1 MNNRPVFGVQYAS
14 LFALLLCLFVV
25 APRQGR
31 GDELPSIFNGKDLTG
46 WKAPVDN
53 IWWTAKDEVLSV
65 KSGPH
70 KKGSVLWT
78 EKEYQNFVMEFEFKF
93 GSAHVDSGIFL
104 RHPNEQI
111 QIGISGSLK
120 RDMTG
125 SPYIGSKRGYPVE
138 AKGVAELLQVDAWNS
153 MTIVAKG
160 GNYTVWLNGRYVM
173 NYDSESA
180 IEKGPVGIQL
190 HQGASMA
197 IDFRKIRLAELE

>member
-1 MNNRPVFGVQYAS
+1 MPNRSARRIQQGLAIIPV
-14 LFALLLCLFVV
+14 LCLCVF
-25 APRQGR
+25 APRQGM

-53 IWWTAKDEVLSV
+53 IWWTAKEDVLSV
-65 KSGPH
+65 KSGLH
-70 KKGSVLWT
+70 KKGSALWT

-93 GSAHVDSGIFL
+93 GAPHVDSGIFL

-125 SPYIGSKRGYPVE
+125 SPYIGSKRGYPIE
-138 AKGVAELLQVDAWNS
+138 AKGVAEVLQLDGWNA
-153 MTIVAKG
+153 MTIVVKG

-173 NYDSESA
+173 NYDSDSD
-180 IEKGPVGIQL
+180 IKKGPVGIQL
-190 HQGASMA
+190 HKGASMA

>member
-1 MNNRPVFGVQYAS
+1 MANRLAHRARCAIVFATFLGV
-14 LFALLLCLFVV
+14 VV
-25 APRQGR
+25 FAPRQGR
-31 GDELPSIFNGKDLTG
+31 GDELPSVFNGKDLTG
-46 WKAPVDN
+46 WKAPIDN
-53 IWWTAKDEVLSV
+53 ICWTAENEMLRV

-78 EKEYQNFVMEFEFKF
+78 EKKYQNFVMEFEFRF
-93 GSAHVDSGIFL
+93 GSGHVDSGIFL

-111 QIGISGSLK
+111 QLGISGSLK

-138 AKGVAELLQVDAWNS
+138 AEGVARLLKLEEWNT

-160 GNYTVWLNGRYVM
+160 GHYTVWLNGRYVM
-173 NYDSESA
+173 NYNSESA

-190 HQGASMA
+190 HQGAAMA
-197 IDFRKIRLAELE
+197 IDFRHIRLAELT